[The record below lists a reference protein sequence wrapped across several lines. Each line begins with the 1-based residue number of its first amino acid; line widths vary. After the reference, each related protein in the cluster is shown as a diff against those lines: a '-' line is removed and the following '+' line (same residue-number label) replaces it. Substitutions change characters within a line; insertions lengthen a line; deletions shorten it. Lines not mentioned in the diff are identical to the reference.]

1 MAQGIPQLP
10 DHREWDQLSDG
21 RENWFYVEMK
31 REWDDEVVEMPFE
44 DTRFY
49 APAGWDELLTQL
61 YGDYMK
67 LPPKEKQIP
76 EHSDM
81 EIKIYD

>member
-1 MAQGIPQLP
+1 MPCAIWTAGKSARYI
-10 DHREWDQLSDG
+10 
-21 RENWFYVEMK
+21 
-31 REWDDEVVEMPFE
+31 EMPFE